1 MTDNVESTRRGFAA
15 FAEGNLDILK
25 DLFDPDIVWHV
36 PGRNS
41 VSGDYQGIDATLGY
55 FMQIHERSGGTFK
68 ADLLECGEIAPD
80 LVACLVNLKGDAAG
94 GSIDQRSMMLFQQ
107 RSGRAL
113 EVWNFS
119 SNQYAQDQAWGPAAI
134 TLPDAHTQAAPA
146 TAPAQG

>member
-1 MTDNVESTRRGFAA
+1 MTDNVENTRRGFAA

-25 DLFDPDIVWHV
+25 DLFDPDIVWHS

-41 VSGDYQGIDATLGY
+41 VAGDYQGIDATLGY
-55 FMQIHERSGGTFK
+55 FMQLHERSGGTFK
-68 ADLLECGEIAPD
+68 AELLEIGEIAPD
-80 LVACLVNLKGDAAG
+80 LVACLVNIKGDAAG

-107 RSGRAL
+107 RSGRAV
-113 EVWNFS
+113 EVWSFS

-134 TLPDAHTQAAPA
+134 TLPDARRQAASA